1 MVAASLG
8 TGPDARDVLHIS
20 GVPDG
25 GYDLL
30 HRDRP
35 DEQLILRWL
44 RDNGIATVF
53 LGLTVIAILGEAF
66 VGHRLFNEEQLA
78 HRESTVGFWRYL
90 ASSDF
95 GARIMENWQSEFLQ
109 FATFIIATVWLIQR
123 GSSESKAPGEEGGQS
138 DEEQKVGEHAGPESP
153 RWARVGGIR
162 QKLYENSLFLVM
174 LFFFFMTWFA
184 QSVTARNVF
193 NDEQSAHGEDT
204 LSWLGYVGT
213 SDFWDRTLQ
222 NWQSEFL
229 AVGTM
234 AIFAVYLRQR
244 GSPESKP
251 VGAAHHETTR

>member
-1 MVAASLG
+1 M
-8 TGPDARDVLHIS
+8 
-20 GVPDG
+20 
-25 GYDLL
+25 
-30 HRDRP
+30 
-35 DEQLILRWL
+35 RWL

-53 LGLTVIAILGEAF
+53 LGLTIVTIMGEAL

-78 HRESTVGFWRYL
+78 HQETTVGFWRYL

-95 GARIMENWQSEFLQ
+95 GSRIMENWQSEFLQ

-123 GSSESKAPGEEGGQS
+123 GSAESKAPGEEGGQS
-138 DEEQKVGEHAGPESP
+138 DEKQQVGKHARSDSP
-153 RWARVGGIR
+153 LWARVGGVR
-162 QKLYENSLFLVM
+162 QKFYENSLFLVM
-174 LFFFFMTWFA
+174 LLFFLLTWFA
-184 QSVTARNVF
+184 QSVTAWNVF
-193 NDEQSAHGEDT
+193 NDEQSAHNEAT
-204 LSWLGYVGT
+204 LNWISYVGT

-251 VGAAHHETTR
+251 VGAPHHETTSA